1 MVQHGLL
8 SFRPMEVI
16 LTHKRKVKK
25 HEAKPGSL
33 QGHCINFMK
42 S

>member
-1 MVQHGLL
+1 MQHGLL

-16 LTHKRKVKK
+16 LTHKRKSKETQSKAACAV
-25 HEAKPGSL
+25 S
-33 QGHCINFMK
+33 NF